1 MKMVRTAVLAAL
13 HVLCAGAL
21 LADVHYVQPDG
32 NGTSPYTSWITAAHF
47 IQDAIDVASYGDT
60 VKVGSGTYVE
70 LIELTPGLALI
81 GVGEERP
88 IIKWQLHSPANYTM
102 IWGADSCI
110 IQGLH
115 LIGAYSEEVDYTNC
129 VGIRSEGYESSVRR
143 ISDCRIEDFF
153 QGILVSG
160 EVETEISGNT
170 IETSYSGVRV
180 LFSARPWIMSNT
192 FEHNNQGIS
201 MWGAGAVTIL
211 GNRMIAG
218 AGDVAGIKG
227 DFIDSVRI
235 ENNLIIG
242 HEWSSIYLTK
252 YSGEF
257 ETAPIR
263 NNTLISQGLYGV
275 IAINSFSNEISN
287 NVIAGGQYGILTYQ
301 AYPETAPYPRV
312 SYNCFWNNM
321 DDYNTTGGGAVD
333 TSLGGNI
340 YSDPMF
346 VGDDD
351 YYLQYGSPCIDSG
364 DPTVKDVDSSR
375 SDMGC
380 YGGLWGE
387 SYQYQDLAPGA
398 PDSLSAFLEPGV
410 TVVSWKPNSESDLS
424 CYFVY
429 RSMSPGF
436 IPDVSNRVGEVSGD
450 SSTFVDDNEVIFGAS
465 RYYRVSALDETG
477 HEGGFSEELEVMA
490 TGVDEEDQ
498 AQVRPPVFELL
509 QNQPNPF
516 NSSTL
521 ISYVLPETGCQPAA
535 VELNVYNCLGR
546 LVRRLVDARQNPGC
560 YQVIWDGRDD
570 YQDEVASGIYFYR
583 LRVSGLEMIQPKKML
598 LLR

>member
-1 MKMVRTAVLAAL
+1 MKRIAL
-13 HVLCAGAL
+13 IIGCL
-21 LADVHYVQPDG
+21 LLPLSGWANTHYVRPDG
-32 NGTSPYTSWITAAHF
+32 GDISPYGSWSNAAHS

-88 IIKWQLHSPANYTM
+88 IIKWQLHSPANYVM
-102 IWGADSCI
+102 IQGAEGCI
-110 IQGLH
+110 VEGLH
-115 LIGAYSEEVDYTNC
+115 LIGAYSEEVDYTEC
-129 VGIRSEGYESSVRR
+129 VGITSGSIER
-143 ISDCRIEDFF
+143 ISDCKITFF
-153 QGILVSG
+153 YLGADLAWGVN
-160 EVETEISGNT
+160 TEISNN
-170 IETSYSGVRV
+170 IFEDNNVGVAV
-180 LFSARPWIMSNT
+180 VFLAQGSIVSNN
-192 FEHNNQGIS
+192 FERNHWAIW
-201 MWGAGAVTIL
+201 MWGARSAIITKNVIL
-211 GNRMIAG
+211 AG
-218 AGDVAGIKG
+218 PGDTFGIKG
-227 DFIDSVRI
+227 DFSDSVRI
-235 ENNLIIG
+235 QNNLIIG
-242 HEWSSIYLTK
+242 HQWCSVGLSN
-252 YSGEF
+252 YSGDF
-257 ETAPIR
+257 EVAPIR
-263 NNTLISQGLYGV
+263 NNILIGKGQYGIV
-275 IAINSFSNEISN
+275 TINSFSNEISN

-301 AYPETAPYPRV
+301 AYPETSPHPQV
-312 SYNCFWNNM
+312 SYNCLWNNM
-321 DDYNTTGGGAVD
+321 NNYNTTGGGSID

-375 SDMGC
+375 SDMGF
-380 YGGLWGE
+380 YGGLGGE

-410 TVVSWKPNSESDLS
+410 TVLSWKPNSESDLS

-429 RSMSPGF
+429 RSISPGF
-436 IPDVSNRVGEVSGD
+436 IPDVSNRVGEVSAD
-450 SSTFVDDNEVIFGAS
+450 SSAFVDDNEVIFGAT

-498 AQVRPPVFELL
+498 EQARPPVFELS
-509 QNQPNPF
+509 QNHPNPF

-521 ISYVLPETGCQPAA
+521 ISYVLPEVGCQPAA

-546 LVRRLVDARQNPGC
+546 LVRRLVDARQYPGC
-560 YQVIWDGRDD
+560 YQVAWDGRDD

-583 LRVSGLEMIQPKKML
+583 LRVSGLEITQPKKML